1 MGQGR
6 IKKVVSPR
14 EQEYLNKKER
24 EKENG
29 PSRKQRKEERDL
41 LVKSGEIEAPP
52 TRRTVENQRIIT
64 AEQEITEEALE
75 DMNNNDEMAP
85 FFAGDEKPKVLVT
98 TTRRAHVSTHEIAT
112 ELADIFPGAEYK
124 KRASTLF
131 IKDIAKAAI
140 ERDYTHM
147 MIVNESR
154 KHPNTLSIVK
164 LPHGPT
170 CQFQLSSIKLSKD
183 IHNHGRSTSHSPEL
197 ILNNFQTKLGHRV
210 GRLLVS
216 LFPQDPQFLGRQAV
230 TFHNQRD
237 FIFVR
242 RHRYIFGEDGKR
254 VRLQEIG
261 PQFTMKLRKIIKG
274 THFLSKC
281 ELEYEWKAHSTE
293 SKKFAI

>member
-1 MGQGR
+1 MGQGK

-14 EQEYLNKKER
+14 EQEYLAKKEN
-24 EKENG
+24 EKK
-29 PSRKQRKEERDL
+29 PSRQERNEKRDL
-41 LVKSGEIEAPP
+41 LVKSGEMQAPP
-52 TRRTVENQRIIT
+52 TRRTVENQRVIT
-64 AEQEITEEALE
+64 PQQEITEEELE
-75 DMNNNDEMAP
+75 EMNQNDEMAA
-85 FFAGDEKPKVLVT
+85 FFLGDEKPKILVT
-98 TTRRAHVSTHEIAT
+98 TTRRAHVPTHEIAS

-131 IKDIAKAAI
+131 IKDVANAAI
-140 ERDYTHM
+140 ERNYTHM

-183 IHNHGRSTSHSPEL
+183 IHNHGRSTLHSPEL

-210 GRLLVS
+210 GRILVS
-216 LFPQDPQFLGRQAV
+216 LFPQVPQFLGRQAV

-242 RHRYIFGEDGKR
+242 RHRYIFNEDGKK

-281 ELEYEWKAHSTE
+281 EVEYEWKAHSTE